1 MKIIIKNPFRV
12 LGLLGNASQREI
24 QKQIAII
31 KRFAQIE
38 QTKAF
43 HYDFEIKVFHE
54 NFNAIRQAKQQ
65 IKQMLEQSNNIATMA
80 YGDCNHPQVMQLRKF
95 RDEKLAKNVFGKIF
109 IKFYYILSPYLALM
123 LKNNQSVN
131 NLS

>member
-12 LGLLGNASQREI
+12 LGLLGNASQRKI

-38 QTKAF
+38 QIKAF

-54 NFNAIRQAKQQ
+54 NFNAIRQANQQ

-109 IKFYYILSPYLALM
+109 IKFYYILSPYLVLM
-123 LKNNQSVN
+123 LKNNQLIN